1 MITLICG
8 TDSFR
13 AKQKLS
19 ELLSQTKEQNL
30 AVSLF
35 DFDEQDYSYGDFTSE
50 QANFSLFDPEKVFVL
65 KGVFS
70 AGAGEFANAFLEN
83 LDKYLKSSDKIIFYD
98 TVALDTVAKKNGKD
112 LLDALVSKTELFF
125 FEAFNPAMTKNWIEK
140 QVSGLGLEIDP
151 IAKDV
156 LYNYFGNDL
165 WQLNNEINKLSNYC
179 DKKIVLADIKK
190 LCRPNEVL
198 DIFKTI
204 DAIAKK
210 DRVLALNLV
219 YKHLKTGETPIYIL
233 AILSDSFRKMIA
245 VKELSDKKIDYK
257 SIAKITG
264 YHPFVLSK
272 IYAQSQEFNFDEL
285 KRIYNKIFKADF
297 EIKTG
302 RIEAPV
308 CLDLLI
314 LAI

>member
-1 MITLICG
+1 MITLVCG

-13 AKQKLS
+13 AKQKLL
-19 ELLSQTKEQNL
+19 ELLDNVKEQNL
-30 AVSLF
+30 AVELF
-35 DFDEQDYSYGDFTSE
+35 DFDEKDFSYQDFLAE
-50 QANFSLFDPEKVFVL
+50 QKNFSLFDPEKVFVF

-70 AGAGEFANAFLEN
+70 NGAGEFAQMFLDN
-83 LDKYLKSSDKIIFYD
+83 FDSHLKSQDKIIFFD
-98 TVALDTVAKKNGKD
+98 AVSLDSVPKKNGKD
-112 LLDALVSKTELFF
+112 LLDALVDKTELFF

-140 QVSGLGLEIDP
+140 QVMSLGLEIDP
-151 IAKDV
+151 MAKEV
-156 LYNYFGNDL
+156 LYNFFGNNL
-165 WQLNNEINKLSNYC
+165 WQLDNEIKKLANYC
-179 DKKIVLADIKK
+179 DKKINLPDVKK

-204 DAIAKK
+204 EAIAKK

-233 AILSDSFRKMIA
+233 AILADSFRKMIA

-272 IYAQSQEFNFDEL
+272 IYAQSQEFSYDEL

-308 CLDLLI
+308 SLDLLI